1 MTITI
6 VEVPKEGFEAV
17 KQYKQQPVYF
27 FRFDGEETENDTIV
41 CSETTITLHGAKYDT
56 MVSALIATKYS
67 EDAQIALLFNYQ
79 NDAEQYA
86 EQMMEYQAWRMY
98 CKESARAF
106 FGREQ

>member
-17 KQYKQQPVYF
+17 KQYRHQSVYF

-56 MVSALIATKYS
+56 MVSALIAVKYS

-79 NDAEQYA
+79 NDAGQYA
-86 EQMMEYQAWRMY
+86 EQMEEYQAWRTY

-106 FGREQ
+106 FGIG

>member
-1 MTITI
+1 MTTTI
-6 VEVPKEGFEAV
+6 EIPKAGFKAV
-17 KQYKQQPVYF
+17 VQYKQQPVYF

-41 CSETTITLHGAKYDT
+41 CSETTITLHDARYDT
-56 MVSALIATKYS
+56 MVSALIAVKYS

-86 EQMMEYQAWRMY
+86 EQMAEYQAWRTY

-106 FGREQ
+106 FGIA